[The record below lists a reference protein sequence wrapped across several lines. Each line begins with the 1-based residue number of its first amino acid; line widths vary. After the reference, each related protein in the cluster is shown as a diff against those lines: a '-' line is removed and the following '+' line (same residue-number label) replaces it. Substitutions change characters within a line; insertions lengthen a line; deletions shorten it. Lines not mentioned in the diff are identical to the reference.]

1 MAIDDGEAIDGAPGG
16 RPSPPGDAWPAHG
29 FTGGTTD
36 LVDAGTL
43 PRAWAARWA
52 ATPRAPVITG
62 PDGRWV
68 TAAELDERTA
78 AVAARYAA
86 AGLAPGDRILM
97 SAGASLDLAVAH
109 VAALRLGLV
118 VVPVNT
124 GFAAEEVANVAAAA
138 RPALAVLD
146 DPGRLPGVPSTG
158 PDVALPGGPV
168 PTLDA
173 AAPGDT
179 GLLVFT
185 SGTTGAPKGVPLS
198 HANLLATSASVEIA
212 WRWSADDRLVL
223 ALPLFHVHGLGVG
236 LHGTLLA
243 GASAVVLPRFD
254 VDAVLDAV
262 AATGASLLF
271 GVPTMWG
278 RFAASPRVAE
288 LGALRLCV
296 SGSAPLDPATFAAL
310 AEGIGSPVLER
321 YGMTETGMLVSN
333 PYDGERRAGSVGL
346 ALPGVEVRL
355 DPREGG
361 GEPAA
366 EIMVRGPNV
375 FAGYLGGAAA
385 PDDGV
390 APAGSAAFAADGW
403 FCTGDLGRADPD
415 GYLRIVGRS
424 KELII
429 TGGYNVYPRD
439 VEEVLGRHPGVV
451 EVAVV
456 GRPDPEWG
464 ERVVACVVA
473 AGPVGPGDAQAIL
486 AWTADHLAPYQRPRE
501 LRFVD
506 ELPRNAL
513 GKVVRSRLV
522 P

>member
-1 MAIDDGEAIDGAPGG
+1 MAIDDGEAVEGRPVGRPAAPGE
-16 RPSPPGDAWPAHG
+16 AWRTHG
-29 FTGGTTD
+29 FAGVAAD

-52 ATPRAPVITG
+52 SAPGAPVLAG
-62 PDGRWV
+62 PEGRWV

-86 AGLAPGDRILM
+86 AGLAPGDRVLM
-97 SAGASLDLAVAH
+97 SAGASVDLAVAH

-124 GFAAEEVANVAAAA
+124 GFAGDEVGNVAAAA

-146 DPGRLPGVPSTG
+146 DPSRLPGVPSTG
-158 PDVALPGGPV
+158 PDVTLPDGPV
-168 PTLDA
+168 PALDA

-198 HANLLATSASVEIA
+198 HGNLLASSAAIEVA
-212 WRWSADDRLVL
+212 WRWTADDRLLL

-243 GASAVVLPRFD
+243 GASSVILPRFD

-262 AATGASLLF
+262 AATGASLMF
-271 GVPTMWG
+271 GVPTMWV

-288 LGALRLCV
+288 LAALRLCV

-361 GEPAA
+361 GEPAG
-366 EIMVRGPNV
+366 EILVRGPNV
-375 FAGYLGGAAA
+375 FSGYLGGS
-385 PDDGV
+385 PTGDD
-390 APAGSAAFAADGW
+390 APAGAAAVAPDGW
-403 FCTGDLGRADPD
+403 FRTGDLGRADPD

-439 VEEVLGRHPGVV
+439 VEEVLGRHPAVA

-456 GRPDPEWG
+456 GRPDREWG

-473 AGPVGPGDAQAIL
+473 AGPGGLRDADAIL
-486 AWTADHLAPYQRPRE
+486 AWAAGHLAPYQRPRE

-513 GKVVRSRLV
+513 GKVVRARLA